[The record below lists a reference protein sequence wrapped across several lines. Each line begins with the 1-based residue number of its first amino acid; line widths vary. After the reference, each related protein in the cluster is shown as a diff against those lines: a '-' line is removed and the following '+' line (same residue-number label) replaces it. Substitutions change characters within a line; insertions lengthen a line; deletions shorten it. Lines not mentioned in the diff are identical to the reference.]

1 MSSTVRAEFSTS
13 SGSSQP
19 CGLPV
24 STAQNWQARVQT
36 LPINMIV
43 AVPLFQHS
51 PMFGQIDSSQTVAS
65 RCSRTVARRRSNRS
79 PLGMRAFSHDGFGSR
94 GACWRSARAFT
105 PFLIAANPCSVWY
118 FVPVDTTGMPRNSLI
133 VLANIEDAARNYLTP
148 SERGVMGRYRAPR
161 PPSAKYITPE
171 GAARLKRELD
181 ELWRVKRPAVTRA
194 VSEAAAQG
202 DRSENAEYIYGK
214 KQLAEI
220 DRRVRYLRKR
230 LESIRIVNQLPAD
243 TSKVFFGAWFE
254 LAAEGGKREYRLV
267 GPDEIDDAPDY
278 VSVDSPL
285 GRAVLGK
292 GLGVEIV
299 VRTPEGERCYE
310 VTAIRYV

>member
-1 MSSTVRAEFSTS
+1 
-13 SGSSQP
+13 
-19 CGLPV
+19 
-24 STAQNWQARVQT
+24 
-36 LPINMIV
+36 
-43 AVPLFQHS
+43 
-51 PMFGQIDSSQTVAS
+51 
-65 RCSRTVARRRSNRS
+65 
-79 PLGMRAFSHDGFGSR
+79 
-94 GACWRSARAFT
+94 
-105 PFLIAANPCSVWY
+105 
-118 FVPVDTTGMPRNSLI
+118 
-133 VLANIEDAARNYLTP
+133 
-148 SERGVMGRYRAPR
+148 MGRYRAPR

-181 ELWRVKRPAVTRA
+181 ELWRIKRPAVTRA
-194 VSEAAAQG
+194 VAEAAAQG

-230 LESIRIVNQLPAD
+230 LESIRVVNQLPSD

-254 LAAEGGKREYRLV
+254 LASDDGKRAYRLV

-292 GLGVEIV
+292 GLGAEIV
-299 VRTPEGERCYE
+299 VRTPAGESQYE
-310 VTAIRYV
+310 LTAIRYAQ

>member
-51 PMFGQIDSSQTVAS
+51 PMFGQMDSSHTVAS
-65 RCSRTVARRRSNRS
+65 RCSRTVARRRSKRS
-79 PLGMRAFSHDGFGSR
+79 PLGIRAFSHEGFGSR
-94 GACWRSARAFT
+94 GACWRSVRAFT
-105 PFLIAANPCSVWY
+105 PFLMAANPCSVWY
-118 FVPVDTTGMPRNSLI
+118 FVPVVTTGMPRNSLI
-133 VLANIEDAARNYLTP
+133 VLANKDAAIDYLTP
-148 SERGVMGRYRAPR
+148 SKRGVMGRYRAPR

-181 ELWRVKRPAVTRA
+181 ELWRIKRPAVTRA
-194 VSEAAAQG
+194 VAEAAAQG
-202 DRSENAEYIYGK
+202 DRSENAEYIYSK

-230 LESIRIVNQLPAD
+230 
-243 TSKVFFGAWFE
+243 
-254 LAAEGGKREYRLV
+254 
-267 GPDEIDDAPDY
+267 
-278 VSVDSPL
+278 
-285 GRAVLGK
+285 
-292 GLGVEIV
+292 
-299 VRTPEGERCYE
+299 
-310 VTAIRYV
+310 